1 METIKSGFLS
11 IGSLTEIISRSGLM
25 RPGIK
30 PTWMP
35 SFSRVTASGNLSP
48 VLMHPA
54 AFFTTSEVMK
64 LSVPS

>member
-1 METIKSGFLS
+1 
-11 IGSLTEIISRSGLM
+11 M

-48 VLMHPA
+48 VLMHPE

-64 LSVPS
+64 LSVPSWSSSPHRPQFLTRLEI